1 MREMKRVI
9 LSYIFFLF
17 VFAISSYAQ
26 DTTNVKVDSAT
37 VKPSATIADNKGGD
51 NTVFD
56 KANELY
62 NSGDFRKAIDLLEN
76 EKNEQKKQ
84 GLESAELYYNLGN
97 SYYRVNEIA
106 KARLYYERAHLL
118 DPGDRDTKHNIDY
131 IMTKIEDKIPVADTF
146 FLSIWFNGVQNL
158 FSSNSWANIGVV
170 SFLLL
175 IGCLVL
181 FFFTK
186 LITIKKIAFYTGIV
200 FIIVVIFA
208 NVFSFRQKSR
218 LEYRDT
224 AVVMAA
230 SAPMV
235 SSPDINSKELTV
247 LHAGTKVSITKE
259 DRNWLEVEVDNGTVG
274 WIQRDKLEII

>member
-118 DPGDRDTKHNIDY
+118 DPRDRDTKHNIDY